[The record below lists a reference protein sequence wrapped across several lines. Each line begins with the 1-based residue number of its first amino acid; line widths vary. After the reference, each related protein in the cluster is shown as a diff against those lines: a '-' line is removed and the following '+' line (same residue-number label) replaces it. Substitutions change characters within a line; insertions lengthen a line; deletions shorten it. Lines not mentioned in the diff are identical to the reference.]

1 MVYEGRKEMLDQ
13 NDKKWV
19 EDLLDRKLDETK
31 SDLRGEMQ
39 EMKTELRDEMQEIKT
54 ELRDEMQE
62 MKTEL
67 RDEMQEMK
75 TELRNEMQEMKGDII
90 SQVTAVFENTYED
103 YIKLISEIVPDKVRS
118 YDRVEGGAISP
129 ARRNQSVQRHS
140 SRSRKTNR
148 QTRGRTGA

>member
-1 MVYEGRKEMLDQ
+1 MVFEGRKEMLDQ

-39 EMKTELRDEMQEIKT
+39 EMKTELRDEMQE
-54 ELRDEMQE
+54 

-67 RDEMQEMK
+67 RD
-75 TELRNEMQEMKGDII
+75 EMQEMKGDII

-118 YDRVEGGAISP
+118 YDRVEEE
-129 ARRNQSVQRHS
+129 QY
-140 SRSRKTNR
+140 R
-148 QTRGRTGA
+148 QQGEINLFKGIAADHEKRIVKLEAAQAHEG

>member
-1 MVYEGRKEMLDQ
+1 MVFEGRKEMLDQ

-39 EMKTELRDEMQEIKT
+39 EMKTELRG
-54 ELRDEMQE
+54 
-62 MKTEL
+62 
-67 RDEMQEMK
+67 
-75 TELRNEMQEMKGDII
+75 EMQEMKGDII

-118 YDRVEGGAISP
+118 YDRVEEEQYRQQGEINLFKGIAADHEKRI
-129 ARRNQSVQRHS
+129 AKLEAAVVQE
-140 SRSRKTNR
+140 
-148 QTRGRTGA
+148 G

>member
-1 MVYEGRKEMLDQ
+1 MVFEGRKEMLDQ

-39 EMKTELRDEMQEIKT
+39 EMKTELRG
-54 ELRDEMQE
+54 EMQE

-67 RDEMQEMK
+67 RDEMQGMK
-75 TELRNEMQEMKGDII
+75 TELHDEMQEMKGDII

-118 YDRVEGGAISP
+118 YDRVE
-129 ARRNQSVQRHS
+129 
-140 SRSRKTNR
+140 
-148 QTRGRTGA
+148 